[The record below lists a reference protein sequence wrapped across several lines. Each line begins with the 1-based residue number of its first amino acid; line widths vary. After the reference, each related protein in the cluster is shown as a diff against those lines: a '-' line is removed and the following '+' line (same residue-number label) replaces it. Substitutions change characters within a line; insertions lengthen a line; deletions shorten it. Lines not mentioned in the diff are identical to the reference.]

1 MRVKVFLALV
11 CLTLSAAMA
20 SAQVPTGTISGR
32 VTDTSGGVLP
42 GVTVTASSPNL
53 QGPREVVTS
62 ASGDYVLALLP
73 PGTYTLEFVLTGFQ
87 AVKTELKVA
96 STEVVP
102 FDVELGLGTVT
113 EQLTVRADARKL
125 SRNGADRHQRSAVAD
140 GDTPEQQDDHRCSW
154 YGTQRQADR
163 ARWHDRW

>member
-73 PGTYTLEFVLTGFQ
+73 PGTYALEFVLPGFQ
-87 AVKTELKVA
+87 TVKTELKVA

-102 FDVELGLGTVT
+102 FDVELGVGTAHRDNRRCELMRGAFSERCRPAPT
-113 EQLTVRADARKL
+113 FS
-125 SRNGADRHQRSAVAD
+125 SR
-140 GDTPEQQDDHRCSW
+140 
-154 YGTQRQADR
+154 
-163 ARWHDRW
+163 

>member
-42 GVTVTASSPNL
+42 GVTVTADSPNL

-62 ASGDYVLALLP
+62 A
-73 PGTYTLEFVLTGFQ
+73 F
-87 AVKTELKVA
+87 
-96 STEVVP
+96 
-102 FDVELGLGTVT
+102 
-113 EQLTVRADARKL
+113 
-125 SRNGADRHQRSAVAD
+125 
-140 GDTPEQQDDHRCSW
+140 W
-154 YGTQRQADR
+154 
-163 ARWHDRW
+163 